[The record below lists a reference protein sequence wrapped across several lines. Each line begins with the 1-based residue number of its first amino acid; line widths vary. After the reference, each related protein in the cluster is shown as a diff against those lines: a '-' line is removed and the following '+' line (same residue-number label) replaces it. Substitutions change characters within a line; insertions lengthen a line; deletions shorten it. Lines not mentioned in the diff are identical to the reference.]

1 LHLAFIHAD
10 GGNFHTVYLSDTFT
24 RLHQIVGI
32 FSRGPSAA
40 MGAFGPLFAALA
52 FFTVEWGILYWMYK
66 RRLFL
71 TA

>member
-1 LHLAFIHAD
+1 
-10 GGNFHTVYLSDTFT
+10 
-24 RLHQIVGI
+24 
-32 FSRGPSAA
+32 